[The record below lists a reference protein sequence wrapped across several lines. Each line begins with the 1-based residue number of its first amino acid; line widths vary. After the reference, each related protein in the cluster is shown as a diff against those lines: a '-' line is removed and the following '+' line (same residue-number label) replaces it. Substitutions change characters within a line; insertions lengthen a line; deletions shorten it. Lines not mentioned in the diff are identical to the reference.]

1 MVFSD
6 IVYAVG
12 ILLSGLVLFCFVSIP
27 RLRDFLLR
35 TKQPHSATYRLGYYL
50 PTSWTIF
57 LSRNETK
64 WKPISVNVFE
74 NGVLSVTHCRN
85 SVSTTIVVELL
96 HIARCQDCRLPP
108 SVCHWQCKVRVNL
121 DSLQGFYVNEPRLCQ
136 QNVIRNAVT
145 MRRCYEIGLKT
156 KDLTN
161 SPPISD

>member
-1 MVFSD
+1 MVVFSD

-85 SVSTTIVVELL
+85 SVSTTSHSCGVITYCTLS
-96 HIARCQDCRLPP
+96 RLP
-108 SVCHWQCKVRVNL
+108 S
-121 DSLQGFYVNEPRLCQ
+121 
-136 QNVIRNAVT
+136 T
-145 MRRCYEIGLKT
+145 TIGLPLAMQGTSK
-156 KDLTN
+156 
-161 SPPISD
+161 P